1 MPDKD
6 VKDRERYNNDIIAA
20 LTERIIKR
28 LWILIIVLVVLLFGS
43 NAAWIVYESQFETVT
58 ITQGVEQE
66 AEDGVNHFVGG
77 DYYGASEGEDNR

>member
-6 VKDRERYNNDIIAA
+6 VKDREKYNNDIIAA
-20 LTERIIKR
+20 MAERIIKR

-58 ITQGVEQE
+58 ITQDVEQE

-77 DYYGASEGEDNR
+77 DYYGTSEGENNR